1 MTTIN
6 ILDWQGDEL
15 LQDYADFVL
24 TGTAEA
30 KAIASKRTGAMAESV
45 VIKRTATGFLVSIPP
60 SVLRKNRKDGKRN
73 YYPYTYAKT
82 GYKKGP
88 DAFDFLPIGF
98 ETVAD
103 GDHKL
108 RGVVWSALKPS
119 NKRGSGISHIGSGNK
134 AVVDSYV
141 SRKGKSR
148 VRIPA
153 SLRK

>member
-24 TGTAEA
+24 TGTAED

-60 SVLRKNRKDGKRN
+60 SVLRKNRRDGKRN

>member
-60 SVLRKNRKDGKRN
+60 SVLRKNRRDGKRN

-88 DAFDFLPIGF
+88 DAFDFLFIGF

>member
-60 SVLRKNRKDGKRN
+60 SVLRKNRRDGKRN

>member
-30 KAIASKRTGAMAESV
+30 KAIASKRTGAMVESV

-60 SVLRKNRKDGKRN
+60 SVLRKNRRDGKRN

-82 GYKKGP
+82 GYKRGP

-119 NKRGSGISHIGSGNK
+119 SKRGSGISHIGSGNK

-141 SRKGKSR
+141 NRKGKSR

>member
-30 KAIASKRTGAMAESV
+30 KAIASKRTGAMVESV
-45 VIKRTATGFLVSIPP
+45 VIKRTATGFLISIPP
-60 SVLRKNRKDGKRN
+60 SVLRKNRRDGKRN
-73 YYPYTYAKT
+73 YYPYTYAVR

-88 DAFDFLPIGF
+88 QAFHFIKEGF
-98 ETVAD
+98 ENVAE

-108 RGVVWSALKPS
+108 RGVIWSALKPS

-134 AVVDSYV
+134 AVVNYYV
-141 SRKGKSR
+141 SRKGESR

-153 SLRK
+153 SIRK

>member
-1 MTTIN
+1 MGTID

-30 KAIASKRTGAMAESV
+30 KAIASKRTGAMVESV

-60 SVLRKNRKDGKRN
+60 SVLRKNRRDGKRN
-73 YYPYTYAKT
+73 YYPYTYAET
-82 GYKKGP
+82 GYERGP
-88 DAFDFLPIGF
+88 DAFDFLPVGF
-98 ETVAD
+98 KTVAD

-108 RGVVWSALKPS
+108 RGVVWSALRPS